1 MSDHDLQ
8 LEEAPEPAPVPER
21 PMDAGSE
28 ALTEALR
35 SSFWIVKVVMF
46 LLLIVFLGSGFFT
59 VEPQEQAM
67 IIRLGKPVGEGQK
80 ALLGPGLHWSFPYP
94 IDEYVKVPISAI
106 QKVNS
111 SVGWYATTP
120 EQELAGTEEP
130 SMPINYPLN
139 PLIDSYVLTA
149 DRNIVHTRATLTYH
163 ISDPVAYVFN
173 FVNASNTVRNA
184 LDEALMYAASSFSV
198 DDILTRDVAG
208 FREAVRKRA
217 TALVTQ
223 ENLGIEVEECL
234 VQSRPPRQ
242 LRDAFDSVL
251 KATLARQKSLEDAR
265 SEEVQISSKAG
276 ADARS
281 LINFAESDRSR
292 LVNDTRSQAE
302 RFNDLLPKFRQN
314 PNLFVQQ
321 RLTETLGRVLTNAQD
336 KIFLTDGAGGPF
348 GGSGNPK
355 ELRILLNREPPKQ
368 KSDETKQ

>member
-1 MSDHDLQ
+1 MSEQDLQ
-8 LEEAPEPAPVPER
+8 LESPRGPAMGPER
-21 PMDAGSE
+21 PVDAGSE

-46 LLLIVFLGSGFFT
+46 LLLIVFLASGFFT

-67 IIRLGKPVGEGQK
+67 IIRLGRPVGAGQK

-94 IDEYVKVPISAI
+94 IDEYIKVPISAI
-106 QKVNS
+106 QRVS
-111 SVGWYATTP
+111 STVGWYATTP

-130 SMPINYPLN
+130 SLPITYPLN
-139 PLIDSYVLTA
+139 PLQDSYVLTA

-173 FVNASNTVRNA
+173 FVNASNTVQNVLDNA
-184 LDEALMYAASSFSV
+184 LVYAASTFNV
-198 DDILTRDVAG
+198 DDIITRDVAG
-208 FREAVRKRA
+208 FKEAVRKRVVEM
-217 TALVTQ
+217 VTR

-251 KATLARQKSLEDAR
+251 KATLTRQKFLEDAH
-265 SEEVQISSKAG
+265 SYETQVSSRAG

-281 LINFAESDRSR
+281 MVNFAESDRSR
-292 LVNDTRSQAE
+292 LVNETKSQSE

-314 PNLFVQQ
+314 PWLFAEQ

-336 KIFLTDGAGGPF
+336 KIFLTEGAGGI
-348 GGSGNPK
+348 GSAAGNPK
-355 ELRILLNREPPKQ
+355 ELRLLLNREPPKQ
-368 KSDETKQ
+368 KSEETRP

>member
-1 MSDHDLQ
+1 
-8 LEEAPEPAPVPER
+8 
-21 PMDAGSE
+21 MDAGSE

-111 SVGWYATTP
+111 TEGWYATTP

-130 SMPINYPLN
+130 SLPITYPLS
-139 PLIDSYVLTA
+139 PLRDSYVLTA

-173 FVNASNTVRNA
+173 FVNASNTVQNT
-184 LDEALMYAASSFSV
+184 LDEALMYAASSFNV
-198 DDILTRDVAG
+198 DDIITRDVAG
-208 FREAVRKRA
+208 FKEAVRKRVA
-217 TALVTQ
+217 ELVAQ
-223 ENLGIEVEECL
+223 QNLGIEVEECL

-251 KATLARQKSLEDAR
+251 KAAIARQSLLQKAQGD
-265 SEEVQISSKAG
+265 EVQISSKAG

-281 LINFAESDRSR
+281 LVNLAESDRSR
-292 LVNDTRSQAE
+292 LVNETKSQAE

-314 PNLFVQQ
+314 PSLFVRQ
-321 RLTETLGRVLTNAQD
+321 RQAEVFARVLTNAQD
-336 KIFLTDGAGGPF
+336 KIFLTYGASGGPS

-368 KSDETKQ
+368 KSDETKP

>member
-1 MSDHDLQ
+1 MSDPDLQ
-8 LEEAPEPAPVPER
+8 LETPPEALPGPER
-21 PMDAGSE
+21 PVDAGSE

-46 LLLIVFLGSGFFT
+46 LLLVVFLASGFFT

-67 IIRLGKPVGEGQK
+67 IIRLGKPVGEGRK

-106 QKVNS
+106 QRVS
-111 SVGWYATTP
+111 STVGWYATTP

-130 SMPINYPLN
+130 SLPVTYPLN
-139 PLIDSYVLTA
+139 PLMDGYVLTA

-173 FVNASNTVRNA
+173 FVNASNTVQRA
-184 LDEALMYAASSFSV
+184 LDDALIYAASTFKV

-208 FREAVRKRA
+208 FKEAVRKRVVDQVA
-217 TALVTQ
+217 Q
-223 ENLGIEVEECL
+223 DSLGIEVEECL

-251 KATLARQKSLEDAR
+251 KAALARQKLLEDAH
-265 SEEVQISSKAG
+265 SYEAQVSSKAG
-276 ADARS
+276 ADAQS
-281 LINFAESDRSR
+281 AINFAESERSR
-292 LVNDTRSQAE
+292 LVNETSSQAA

-314 PNLFVQQ
+314 PSLFIQQ
-321 RLTETLGRVLTNAQD
+321 RLTEVLGRVMTNAQD
-336 KIFLTDGAGGPF
+336 KIFVTDGPSGAG
-348 GGSGNPK
+348 GNPK
-355 ELRILLNREPPKQ
+355 EFRLLLNRPPPSQ
-368 KSDETKQ
+368 KTEETKP

>member
-1 MSDHDLQ
+1 MSDQDLQ
-8 LEEAPEPAPVPER
+8 VNNAPEPVAGPER

-59 VEPQEQAM
+59 VEPQEQAI
-67 IIRLGKPVGEGQK
+67 IIRLGRPVGAGQK

-106 QKVNS
+106 QRINS
-111 SVGWYATTP
+111 TVGWYATTP

-130 SMPINYPLN
+130 SLPVTYPLN
-139 PLIDSYVLTA
+139 PLRDSYVLTA
-149 DRNIVHTRATLTYH
+149 DRNIIHTRATLTYH

-173 FVNASNTVRNA
+173 FVNASNTVQNA
-184 LDEALMYAASSFSV
+184 LDEALMYAASSFKV
-198 DDILTRDVAG
+198 DDIITRDVAG
-208 FREAVRKRA
+208 FKEAVRKR
-217 TALVTQ
+217 VSQVVEQ

-251 KATLARQKSLEDAR
+251 KAALARQSLLENAHSD
-265 SEEVQISSKAG
+265 EVQISSKAG

-281 LINFAESDRSR
+281 MVNFAESDRSR
-292 LVNDTRSQAE
+292 LVNDTKSQAE

-321 RLTETLGRVLTNAQD
+321 RLTEVLGRVLTNAQD
-336 KIFLTDGAGGPF
+336 KIFLTDGMGGT
-348 GGSGNPK
+348 GGNPK

-368 KSDETKQ
+368 KSDETKP